1 MPYVKTGRPPGRP
14 RKQPLAPAVPAKP
27 AKSLSRARRAF
38 REQAERLAPTQA
50 VRLFG
55 KRPRHKPSSQNRI
68 A

>member
-1 MPYVKTGRPPGRP
+1 MPYKPTGRPPGRP
-14 RKQPLAPAVPAKP
+14 RKQPAEPSKP
-27 AKSLSRARRAF
+27 AKTLSRARRAF

-55 KRPRHKPSSQNRI
+55 KRPRHKPSSQRRI